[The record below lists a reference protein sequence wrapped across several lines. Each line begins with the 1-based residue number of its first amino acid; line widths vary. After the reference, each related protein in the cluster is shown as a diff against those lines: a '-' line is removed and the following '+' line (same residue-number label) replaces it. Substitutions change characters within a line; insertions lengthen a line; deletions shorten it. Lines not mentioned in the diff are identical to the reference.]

1 MKDLLTKWDDAVH
14 NQSRKT
20 FKTKIRTSLSSIK
33 ENCFLGCNHLLYTK
47 LIEALQQEQCVSKM
61 KIKKYNTVK

>member
-1 MKDLLTKWDDAVH
+1 MH
-14 NQSRKT
+14 NQSLKT

-33 ENCFLGCNHLLYTK
+33 ENGFLGCNHPLYTE

-61 KIKKYNTVK
+61 KIKKHNTVK